1 MSLSV
6 RVGKVGID
14 VGPHVIYC
22 GRPGHGMQ
30 GPFGNPFIVGRDGTR
45 DEVIAKHAAWF
56 HAPEQEPLRAQLLGV
71 TILALA
77 RSGRDE
83 VVLTCFCHPKSCH
96 CDTMAR
102 WLRPSLIED
111 ED

>member
-22 GRPGHGMQ
+22 GRPGKGVA

-56 HAPEQEPLRAQLLGV
+56 HAPEQVELRNELYREAVSRLDAGASQ
-71 TILALA
+71 
-77 RSGRDE
+77 

-96 CDTMAR
+96 CDTMVR
-102 WLRPSLIED
+102 WLDKTIFEP
-111 ED
+111 